1 MTERPSLAELTA
13 FLAIVRHQSFRAAAD
28 ELGISPSSLSHLLR
42 GMEERLGVRLFNR
55 TTRSVATT
63 DAGQQLARNVGP
75 ILAEL
80 DNALGDL
87 GSLSGRTS
95 GRLRINVSEIAAG
108 ELMRAIVP
116 TFVER
121 HPDVQLDLVTE
132 GKLVDIVAE
141 GFDAGVRL
149 GEALPQ
155 DMVAVPFGGDVRFIV
170 VASPDY
176 LAKHGTPH
184 TPDALAEHRCIRF
197 RLPSGKMYRW
207 EFERQRQSLK
217 VDVPGSLTLDHIGLM
232 VEAAAKGMGLAY
244 VWSTKA
250 EAEIDAGRLVTVLDD
265 WTPPIPGHHL
275 YYPSS
280 RLMPAALRAF
290 IEVIREVE
298 AQRAPAKARVTA
310 TSALGKVKLKAKP
323 LPKRGGRGASPK
335 A

>member
-1 MTERPSLAELTA
+1 MNNRPSLPELTA

-28 ELGISPSSLSHLLR
+28 ELGMSASGLSHLVR
-42 GMEERLGVRLFNR
+42 GLEERLGLRLFNR
-55 TTRSVATT
+55 TTRSVAPT
-63 DAGQQLARNVGP
+63 DAGQQLARDVGP
-75 ILAEL
+75 LLAEL

-108 ELMRAIVP
+108 ELMREIVP
-116 TFVER
+116 AFVER
-121 HPDVQLDLVTE
+121 HPRVQLDLVTE

-149 GEALPQ
+149 GESLPQ

-176 LAKHGTPH
+176 LARHGTPK
-184 TPDALAEHRCIRF
+184 TPDAISAHRCIRF

-217 VDVPGSLTLDHIGLM
+217 VDVPGTVTLDHIGLM
-232 VEAAAKGMGLAY
+232 VDAAVKGMGLAY
-244 VWSTKA
+244 VWASKA
-250 EAEIDAGRLVTVLDD
+250 EAELAAGRLVTVLDD
-265 WTPPIPGHHL
+265 WTPPIAGHHL

-290 IEVIREVE
+290 VKTIRDVE
-298 AQRAPAKARVTA
+298 AHRAPDQVRVTA
-310 TSALGKVKLKAKP
+310 TSALGKAKKAGVRRPGPAIK
-323 LPKRGGRGASPK
+323 G
-335 A
+335 

>member
-1 MTERPSLAELTA
+1 MSDVWVAPMAERPSLAELTA

-28 ELGISPSSLSHLLR
+28 ELGMSPSSLSHLVR

-55 TTRSVATT
+55 TTRSVAPT
-63 DAGQQLARNVGP
+63 DAGQQLARDVGP

-108 ELMRAIVP
+108 ELMRDIVP

-170 VASPDY
+170 VASPAY
-176 LAKHGTPH
+176 LAAHGTPQ
-184 TPDALAEHRCIRF
+184 TPDALAGYRCIRF

-250 EAEIDAGRLVTVLDD
+250 EAELVAGRLVTVLED
-265 WTPPIPGHHL
+265 WTPSIPGHHL

-310 TSALGKVKLKAKP
+310 TSALGRTKKAGVRRP
-323 LPKRGGRGASPK
+323 
-335 A
+335 